1 MAGRSNLLAVSGEF
15 ALVERTDPSTTSMPT
30 EGEYKYACFF
40 NTIERERETERE
52 RERIMKQPRPGV
64 DFPSRS
70 EKSNFL
76 WKCIGIENRQDSRAD
91 EGEKKKAS

>member
-40 NTIERERETERE
+40 STIEREREDNETTTARCRFSFPVRKIKLSLEVHRNRE
-52 RERIMKQPRPGV
+52 PTR
-64 DFPSRS
+64 
-70 EKSNFL
+70 
-76 WKCIGIENRQDSRAD
+76 
-91 EGEKKKAS
+91 